1 MLSCLLTWD
10 DVSEAVFADVFRI
23 VGATADSRQQHRRHG
38 PQQLKN
44 GQQEGI
50 LVECQEHACV
60 DTAKKI
66 EHVQGGLSPVTGSP
80 SPSLNRQADRH
91 TRLKML
97 PSNDKL
103 CYVRLHY
110 CYLSFPINLIV
121 FLVFYSLVRYNST
134 VRARI
139 SYVIVHVFKVTV

>member
-23 VGATADSRQQHRRHG
+23 VGATADSRQQHWRHG

-50 LVECQEHACV
+50 LVECQEPASV

-66 EHVQGGLSPVTGSP
+66 EHVQGGLSPATGSP
-80 SPSLNRQADRH
+80 
-91 TRLKML
+91 L
-97 PSNDKL
+97 PL
-103 CYVRLHY
+103 LEQ
-110 CYLSFPINLIV
+110 
-121 FLVFYSLVRYNST
+121 T
-134 VRARI
+134 G
-139 SYVIVHVFKVTV
+139 